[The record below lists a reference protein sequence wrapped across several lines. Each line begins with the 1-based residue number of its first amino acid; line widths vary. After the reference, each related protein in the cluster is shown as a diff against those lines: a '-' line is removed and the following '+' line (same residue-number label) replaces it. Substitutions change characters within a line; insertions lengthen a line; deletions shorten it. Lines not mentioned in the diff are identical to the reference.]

1 MEQSITIMRHETH
14 TYEKQDIVILRSSPP
29 ADITALVIVSAR
41 IQDANK
47 VLTIAAKRRIRKGQK
62 QDSYARLAI
71 RTKQGAILLLP
82 GRYSIEVIQTVVWHF
97 RAVVRLE
104 YRYNL
109 RLVDQETA
117 PPENEL
123 AFDYDGNMVES
134 WDAAQWFYEAAR
146 R

>member
-1 MEQSITIMRHETH
+1 MEQSITIRRHETRI
-14 TYEKQDIVILRSSPP
+14 YEKQDIVILRSSPP

-47 VLTIAAKRRIRKGQK
+47 ILTVAAKRRIRKGH
-62 QDSYARLAI
+62 SYARLAI
-71 RTKQGAILLLP
+71 KTKQGAILLLP
-82 GRYSIEVIQTVVWHF
+82 GKYSIDVIQTVVWHF
-97 RAVVRLE
+97 KAVVRLE

-146 R
+146 K

>member
-1 MEQSITIMRHETH
+1 MEQSITIMRHETRR
-14 TYEKQDIVILRSSPP
+14 YEKQDIVILRSSPP

-41 IQDANK
+41 IQDVNK
-47 VLTIAAKRRIRKGQK
+47 ILTIAAKRRIRKGQK
-62 QDSYARLAI
+62 QDNYARLAI
-71 RTKQGAILLLP
+71 KTKQGAILLLP
-82 GRYSIEVIQTVVWHF
+82 GKYSIEVIQTVIWHF

-123 AFDYDGNMVES
+123 AFDLDGNMVEY
-134 WDAAQWFYEAAR
+134 WQTAQWFYDAAR
-146 R
+146 G

>member
-1 MEQSITIMRHETH
+1 M
-14 TYEKQDIVILRSSPP
+14 RSSPP

-47 VLTIAAKRRIRKGQK
+47 ILTVAAKRRIRKGQK
-62 QDSYARLAI
+62 KQDSYARLAI
-71 RTKQGAILLLP
+71 KTKQGAILLLP
-82 GRYSIEVIQTVVWHF
+82 GKYSIDVIQTVIWNF
-97 RAVVRLE
+97 GAVVRLE

-123 AFDYDGNMVES
+123 AFDYDGNMVEP